1 MKNDVVLA
9 VENAIKQYR
18 RYAQKKIRMINND
31 LTLDQAYILTML
43 LENPDV
49 TQMQLADTLNKDN
62 ASLSR
67 MIDSLVEKDYLSRV
81 KHKTDRRR
89 SNLKITKKG
98 QKSLALISPAIE
110 YNQQQAF
117 KGISER
123 ESEELNRV
131 LTKIAVNCDEML

>member
-1 MKNDVVLA
+1 MKNDIVLS

-18 RYAQKKIRMINND
+18 KYAQKKIRMINED

-43 LENPDV
+43 LENPDI
-49 TQMQLADTLNKDN
+49 TQMQVADTLHKDN

-67 MIDSLVEKDYLSRV
+67 MIDSLVDKEYLSRV

-89 SNLKITKKG
+89 SDLKITRKG
-98 QKSLALISPAIE
+98 QKSLAFIGPAIA

-117 KGISER
+117 KGISQAEA
-123 ESEELNRV
+123 EELDRV